1 MNMFQKF
8 FNKLIRCGVP
18 EDRRTSAPE
27 YYARAKVFLIVAL
40 TATPLMFLFGFG
52 YLNANCIEIAVCCFV
67 GALIGLASIGIFC
80 ATKRVL
86 LASNILIS
94 AGAVVLILGSF
105 WARGIHAPGILWFSA
120 VQLLAV
126 LMFQRKTAIFWT
138 LLFGLSAV
146 ILAFPE
152 LIGLSTQNTVSPTD
166 FTLFKLGGALGSA
179 ILMLVIAFSGRT
191 EQERLHAEVESK
203 NTQLSDALNQN
214 TSLLRML
221 SHDISN
227 SLFVIELN
235 KTLIEKGSDTEKCAS
250 RIDRAVQN
258 IASLIK
264 HTREQQALLSGKK
277 TLDLKPNRLVAAI
290 ELSIDLIQE
299 RLDAKNL
306 TISRS
311 YSLED
316 DTEVL
321 ADDVSLINSVLCN
334 VLSNAVKFSPPHSLI
349 EVHIE
354 ARSEHE
360 VCLTIQD
367 HGVGM
372 PQDILKNLFEFSGST
387 SHLGTEGETGTGFGM
402 PLVQTY
408 MNCYGGK
415 IQVESKPKDNQSSD
429 HGTKVMLTFQR
440 HHYVPRMIH
449 PTAA

>member
-1 MNMFQKF
+1 MKIIQKYF
-8 FNKLIRCGVP
+8 DKLLQCAIP
-18 EDRRTSAPE
+18 QSLRTSSPE
-27 YYARAKVFLIVAL
+27 YFARARVFLIVAL
-40 TATPLMFLFGFG
+40 TSTPLMLIFGFG
-52 YLNANCIEIAVCCFV
+52 YLSANCFEIAVCCFV
-67 GALIGLASIGIFC
+67 GATVGLVSIAIFC

-105 WARGIHAPGILWFSA
+105 WAKGIHAPGILWFSA

-138 LLFGLSAV
+138 LLFGLSAI

-152 LIGLSTQNTVSPTD
+152 LAGLTTQNTVSEDD
-166 FTLFKLGGALGSA
+166 FKLFKLGGALGSA
-179 ILMLVIAFSGRT
+179 ILMLVIAFSGRS
-191 EQERLHAEVESK
+191 EQERLHAEVENK
-203 NTQLSDALNQN
+203 NTQLSEALNQN

-235 KTLIEKGSDTEKCAS
+235 KTLIEKGRDTEKCTS
-250 RIDRAVQN
+250 RIDKAVHN

-277 TLDLKPNRLVAAI
+277 TLALKPNGLVAAV
-290 ELSIDLIQE
+290 ELSIDLIKE
-299 RLDAKNL
+299 RLSNKNL
-306 TISRS
+306 AISRS

-321 ADDVSLINSVLCN
+321 ADDVSLVNSVLCN

-349 EVHIE
+349 EIQIDS
-354 ARSEHE
+354 RSGNE
-360 VCLTIQD
+360 VCLIIQD

-372 PQDILKNLFEFSGST
+372 PQEILSNLFEFSSST
-387 SHLGTEGETGTGFGM
+387 SRPGTEGEAGTGFGM

-415 IQVESKPKDNQSSD
+415 IQVESKPQDNGSTD
-429 HGTKVMLTFQR
+429 HGTKVILTFQK
-440 HHYVPRMIH
+440 HHHTPRMIH
-449 PTAA
+449 PIAA